1 MTDVEEL
8 VKKNSEKVQRLINED
23 INEKLEQIV
32 ADSEANIEPLK
43 EKLSKLE
50 IT

>member
-8 VKKNSEKVQRLINED
+8 VKKNSEKVHRLINED
-23 INEKLEQIV
+23 ISEKLEQIV
-32 ADSEANIEPLK
+32 ADSEANIESLK

-50 IT
+50 TT